1 VDDSPA
7 CTRRV
12 DQSLFLTIFKAHVTG
27 GSAVVL
33 RLLLRLLLTTTSRP
47 TGARRP
53 YVWSTETTRVVGALL
68 QRVGCAVAHTGN
80 EPPGVSNRSFGG
92 SVRRHEPR
100 HNLPVRS
107 LELARRYE
115 LNANGSPVDAISC
128 KKYLAVHHAY
138 RTPGI
143 CRPPLVTPDDTGVSR
158 QHDNNNDK
166 LVKNNT

>member
-1 VDDSPA
+1 MDDSPA

-128 KKYLAVHHAY
+128 KKIP
-138 RTPGI
+138 R
-143 CRPPLVTPDDTGVSR
+143 CSSR
-158 QHDNNNDK
+158 LSYNRQLPTAPRDPRRHGR
-166 LVKNNT
+166 LPAARQQQRQTS